1 MCAEAT
7 PKPLSSLSGSWPD
20 LVGIWASALCVVHC
34 LATPVL
40 LSFSAVFAHYLPSDE
55 RVHRSLALLIASVGA
70 IALLRGFKTHRR
82 KSILYLMAAGL
93 GFIFCGAFAGDHLPG
108 HWAEVGITMI
118 GSGLMIAAHR
128 LNHTFC
134 RDCACSHS

>member
-7 PKPLSSLSGSWPD
+7 EKPISSLSGTWPD

-34 LATPVL
+34 LATPI
-40 LSFSAVFAHYLPSDE
+40 PSDE

-70 IALLRGFKTHRR
+70 IALLRGFKAHRR
-82 KSILYLMAAGL
+82 KRILYLMAAGL

-134 RDCACSHS
+134 RDCACSRS